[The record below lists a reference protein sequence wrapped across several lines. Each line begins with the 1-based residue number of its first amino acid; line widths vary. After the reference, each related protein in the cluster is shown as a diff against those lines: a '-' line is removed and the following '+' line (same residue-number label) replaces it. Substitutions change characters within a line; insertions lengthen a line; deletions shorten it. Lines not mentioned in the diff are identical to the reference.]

1 MNVSCRDNIFVS
13 VILPAYNVEEY
24 LEVCLESILEQTHS
38 NLEIII
44 VDDGSTDS
52 TGNIA
57 DDYGKKNS
65 KINVIHKAN
74 GGVSSARNAGL
85 RAARGEFVVFVD
97 PDDWITKDHVEYL
110 LHLQELNDA
119 DICLTTRLFTK
130 KGESQE
136 EKIIEENIST
146 EAAATLLLSPDI
158 YVGSYGKLYRRQWL
172 LDNELWQNETIYSG
186 EGLHFTVKA
195 VQYTNR
201 ITISNKKIYYYRRNV
216 AKSATTKFNINMYI
230 NNEHSL
236 NIIKEERIIKSFSFD
251 TMWLL
256 FRTHLFINGV
266 IALRNNNVKKLYQKE
281 YIYWINTI
289 KKDRYILLNSRIV
302 PL

>member
-158 YVGSYGKLYRRQWL
+158 YVGSYGKLYRRQ
-172 LDNELWQNETIYSG
+172 
-186 EGLHFTVKA
+186 
-195 VQYTNR
+195 
-201 ITISNKKIYYYRRNV
+201 
-216 AKSATTKFNINMYI
+216 
-230 NNEHSL
+230 
-236 NIIKEERIIKSFSFD
+236 
-251 TMWLL
+251 
-256 FRTHLFINGV
+256 
-266 IALRNNNVKKLYQKE
+266 
-281 YIYWINTI
+281 
-289 KKDRYILLNSRIV
+289 
-302 PL
+302 